1 MSTHEELMQLRNLR
15 MRKLGELSMDLMKTQ
30 GIENLLEATR
40 QQIADQG
47 TTVDARLLEKERM
60 LEQAVI
66 DAYLDE
72 PTKEQS

>member
-1 MSTHEELMQLRNLR
+1 MQLRNLR

>member
-1 MSTHEELMQLRNLR
+1 MSTHDELMQLRNLR

>member
-1 MSTHEELMQLRNLR
+1 MNTHEELMQLRNLR